1 MSQRE
6 LYRNLMDALYDSI
19 LLVDEKGH
27 VVDCNMRVEHTFG
40 YSMNEMWDMPL
51 QQLIKGFGPIVLARL
66 AEPLS
71 EGRPVIISG
80 RGIRKGGAL
89 FEAEVTASK
98 VKLLRNDSLLF
109 AVRDITSRLRAVQEK
124 ARAQAQAQQAQ
135 AQQTQAQTQA
145 QPAAPVR
152 VIRCAAKAA
161 AS

>member
-19 LLVDEKGH
+19 LLVDDKGH
-27 VVDCNMRVEHTFG
+27 VVDCNTRVEHTFG

-80 RGIRKGGAL
+80 RGIRKDGAL

-98 VKLLRNDSLLF
+98 VKLLRNDTLLF

-124 ARAQAQAQQAQ
+124 ARAQAQAQP
-135 AQQTQAQTQA
+135 
-145 QPAAPVR
+145 QPKPVR

-161 AS
+161 S

>member
-1 MSQRE
+1 
-6 LYRNLMDALYDSI
+6 MDALYDSI
-19 LLVDEKGH
+19 LLVDDKGH
-27 VVDCNMRVEHTFG
+27 VVDCNTRVEHTFG

-80 RGIRKGGAL
+80 RGIRKDGAL
-89 FEAEVTASK
+89 FDAEVTASK

-124 ARAQAQAQQAQ
+124 ARAQAQAQP
-135 AQQTQAQTQA
+135 
-145 QPAAPVR
+145 QPKPVR

-161 AS
+161 S